1 MKALQRQWLTSGGE
15 NEVIEMKIKNRQCEL
30 KVIGEQL
37 DCIAEAAVGYMEL
50 TEAVAKAGNM
60 SFESAAL
67 LLYQNV
73 MQVYS
78 RHKNEKE

>member
-1 MKALQRQWLTSGGE
+1 M
-15 NEVIEMKIKNRQCEL
+15 IEMKINNGKCEL

-37 DCIAEAAVGYMEL
+37 ECMAEASLGFMEL
-50 TEAVAKAGNM
+50 TEAVARAGNM